1 MGWAT
6 ALFVAAVA
14 IATAVELWLASR
26 QATAVGAHRDRIPE
40 PFAGRLSPEDHRKA
54 ADYTTAKLRLG
65 TVGTVI
71 NAGVTLALTVGGGI
85 AAIDALWRRTGW
97 GEPWLGMAVIA
108 SVALLVG
115 IVGLPFSL
123 LRTFRIEARFGF
135 NRTTP
140 LIFLADLGKG
150 LALALAV
157 GGPLVLAVLALMDR
171 AGRWWWLAA
180 FGCWLA
186 VTLLITWAWPAFIAP
201 LFNKFSPLEDA
212 SLKGRIEAL
221 LVRCGFRSS
230 GVFVI
235 DGSRRS
241 AHGNAYFTGIGRH
254 KRIVFFDTLLAQLAA
269 PEIEAVLAH
278 ELGHFRL
285 RHIRQRLLVSCATA
299 LAGFA
304 LLGWLA
310 GKPGFYRVL
319 EVPQPSAHAAL
330 LLFALIV
337 PVALFF
343 TTPLGSL
350 WSRRHEFAADRFAS
364 QHASAQELASALVK
378 LYRDNASTLTPDSLY
393 TAFYYSHPPALQRI
407 ARLGALSAAA
417 ADTACRPCAGTRAL
431 PPGS

>member
-1 MGWAT
+1 MHWPTRLFIAAVAVAT
-6 ALFVAAVA
+6 AL
-14 IATAVELWLASR
+14 ELWLASR
-26 QATAVGAHRDRIPE
+26 QSAAVRAHRDRIPE
-40 PFAGRLSPEDHRKA
+40 PFAGQLSPEDHRKA
-54 ADYTTAKLRLG
+54 ADYTVAKVKLG
-65 TVGTVI
+65 IAGTLL
-71 NAGVTLALTVGGGI
+71 NAGVTLVMTVGGGI

-97 GEPWLGMAVIA
+97 GEPWLGLAVIA
-108 SVALLVG
+108 STAAVLG
-115 IVGLPFSL
+115 IVGLPLTL

-140 LIFLADLGKG
+140 IIFLTDLGKG
-150 LALALAV
+150 IALAVLIGGPLALAILI
-157 GGPLVLAVLALMDR
+157 LMDR

-221 LVRCGFRSS
+221 VARCGFRSS

-254 KRIVFFDTLLAQLAA
+254 KRIVFFDTLLKQLASA
-269 PEIEAVLAH
+269 EIEAVLAH

-285 RHIRQRLLVSCATA
+285 RHVRQRLLVSVVTM
-299 LAGFA
+299 LIGFA
-304 LLGWLA
+304 VLGWLA
-310 GKPGFYRVL
+310 ARPGFYHAL
-319 EVPQPSAHAAL
+319 GVPIPSPHAAL
-330 LLFALIV
+330 LLFALVV
-337 PVALFF
+337 PVALFC

-364 QHASAQELASALVK
+364 QHASARELASALVK
-378 LYRDNASTLTPDSLY
+378 LYRDNASTLTPDPLY
-393 TAFYYSHPPALQRI
+393 TAFYYSHPPAIERI
-407 ARLGALSAAA
+407 ARLTDASPAAP
-417 ADTACRPCAGTRAL
+417 RL
-431 PPGS
+431 P